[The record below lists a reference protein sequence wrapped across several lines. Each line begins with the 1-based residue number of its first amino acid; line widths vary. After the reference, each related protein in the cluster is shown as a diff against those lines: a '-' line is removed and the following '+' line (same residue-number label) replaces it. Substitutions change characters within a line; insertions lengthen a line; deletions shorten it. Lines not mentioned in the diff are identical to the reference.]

1 MYRLYQIESE
11 PTSAAFEAEKRDFL
25 DQLMR
30 FGIQLETVECVFTT
44 DSKRSWI
51 CPGNIYW

>member
-1 MYRLYQIESE
+1 MYRFYQIESE
-11 PTSAAFEAEKRDFL
+11 PASAAMEAEKRDFL

-30 FGIQLETVECVFTT
+30 FGIHLETVECVFTT